1 MVEWNYHRRSL
12 LCRENTAIFQ
22 KHEKEILELRSQGM
36 TLREIGEKLGFTH
49 KDMRGFVFP
58 IQSKTKK
65 TCSRNSSKAQGTTQE
80 G

>member
-1 MVEWNYHRRSL
+1 MPRKYSH
-12 LCRENTAIFQ
+12 IQ

-49 KDMRGFVFP
+49 KEMRGFV
-58 IQSKTKK
+58 
-65 TCSRNSSKAQGTTQE
+65 SRYNRKQRKLAAGIPSKAQGTTQE